1 MTVMC
6 FFAFACDCLAN
17 DLEES
22 KAYDDVVGDSNEI
35 LI

>member
-22 KAYDDVVGDSNEI
+22 KAYDDVAGVSHEM